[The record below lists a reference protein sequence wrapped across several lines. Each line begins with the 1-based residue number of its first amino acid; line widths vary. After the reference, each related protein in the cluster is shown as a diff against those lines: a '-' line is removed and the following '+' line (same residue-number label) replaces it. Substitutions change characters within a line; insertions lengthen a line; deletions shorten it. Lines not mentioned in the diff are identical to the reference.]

1 MSNGTWDSPGKQA
14 LLEAPPTWNGGHQQP
29 TWGAAAA
36 PPPSWERMQSS
47 CHQGHREAGRE
58 NTGPDENFSTYFLPG
73 FLALFFLNIKEINA
87 RGKIFGMLL

>member
-1 MSNGTWDSPGKQA
+1 
-14 LLEAPPTWNGGHQQP
+14 
-29 TWGAAAA
+29 
-36 PPPSWERMQSS
+36 MQSS